1 MAAASGPALLSLEGV
16 SSLAVPAAVALVLL
30 MASFGAY
37 RLWRARRASSS
48 ATFMTSRFEGD
59 AEQTASTPSQLTE
72 SALGLTDGAQASV
85 PDSLALAEL
94 GATGEIDPIAEA
106 DVYLSYGR
114 DAQAEEILR
123 DALQQMPDRV
133 DIRVKLLEVLALRR
147 DLPSYVSQAQELYP
161 MTDAAG
167 APWLHVASMGRA
179 MDPDNPLFAIDS
191 LGADDWDV
199 GAQDDSPLLP
209 EAAPLSTEE
218 VALGPELAAVEADDF
233 ALELDSDQLP
243 EAKPQVV
250 DDAGEAPKRAADQV
264 LEVDLGDAE
273 PADMPP
279 ESRYLE
285 DAPVLERSLERKLAL
300 AAEFMQIGD
309 FEGARDLL
317 DEVYSRASGALKDRA
332 RDLLEEMN

>member
-1 MAAASGPALLSLEGV
+1 
-16 SSLAVPAAVALVLL
+16 
-30 MASFGAY
+30 
-37 RLWRARRASSS
+37 
-48 ATFMTSRFEGD
+48 
-59 AEQTASTPSQLTE
+59 
-72 SALGLTDGAQASV
+72 
-85 PDSLALAEL
+85 
-94 GATGEIDPIAEA
+94 
-106 DVYLSYGR
+106 
-114 DAQAEEILR
+114 
-123 DALQQMPDRV
+123 
-133 DIRVKLLEVLALRR
+133 
-147 DLPSYVSQAQELYP
+147 VSQAQELYP